1 MSLWNGL
8 KSALG
13 FTPGDDDDED
23 QYDASVPTYAVDHS
37 NDPVEPDDEESSIRP
52 VKKSKPEKQP
62 EPQKEEPQKEKSQ
75 PKGGDDTLPGD
86 IFDAVI
92 QMFNSTMPEFVT
104 TSLSLESQRKYIY
117 DHINEAVRRRLEN
130 LGCDAPRQSEVV
142 EQLLAEK
149 KKLEDTV
156 KEMQSSGE
164 DARRLREELKK
175 VQSNA
180 DRQKRALTDRI
191 TDLDNQLKAQ
201 RAEKER
207 IVTSRRG
214 ESAKEEVEKLK
225 AELEAAKAETERQK
239 TLKEQLETKTSMSD
253 TMINDLRNEV
263 ARLREDLTQ
272 ANENLEIAAEIQEK
286 ISEFEQIKE
295 RKDAKITELKAKVK
309 SLTADLEK
317 LGSEASGDGEELDKL
332 RSENASLRQTIE
344 TNLYNQANSEL
355 KLRNEL
361 KELTA
366 KLTEANEKLAAATS
380 QPALID
386 APAVDEPK
394 RKRGRPRKQQRPLD
408 DGLDNTDW
416 LDLPD
421 SDFGYHEPPRK
432 HVPDNDAQLSLF

>member
-52 VKKSKPEKQP
+52 VKKAKPEMQP
-62 EPQKEEPQKEKSQ
+62 ASEKAEPQPKSS
-75 PKGGDDTLPGD
+75 DDSLPGD

-92 QMFNSTMPEFVT
+92 QLFNSTMPEFVT

-117 DHINEAVRRRLEN
+117 DHINKSVRRRLEN
-130 LGCDAPRQSEVV
+130 LGCATPAETSQSEVV
-142 EQLLAEK
+142 ERLLAEK
-149 KKLEDTV
+149 KKLEDTLR
-156 KEMQSSGE
+156 EMESSGE
-164 DARRLREELKK
+164 DAQRLREELKK

-225 AELEAAKAETERQK
+225 AELQAAKAETERQK

-272 ANENLEIAAEIQEK
+272 ANENLEIAAQIQDK
-286 ISEFEQIKE
+286 IAEFEQLKE
-295 RKDAKITELKAKVK
+295 RKDAKINELKAKVK

-317 LGSEASGDGEELDKL
+317 ISSEANGGGEELDKL

-366 KLTEANEKLAAATS
+366 KLTEANEKLAAATA
-380 QPALID
+380 QPALMD
-386 APAVDEPK
+386 APTVDEPK
-394 RKRGRPRKQQRPLD
+394 RKRGRPRKQQRPLE